1 MIYWLAQAAK
11 QLRKQ
16 TTPTTKQVEIA
27 ATVGGI
33 DQSTIYRFEQGQ
45 AWPRQTDTVVAAY
58 AEELGLD
65 GRDIWD
71 LALTL
76 WREHGEAPTVPR
88 AERETVS
95 PADAIEQARKA
106 FAQSPGAGDQDPAEK
121 PRRRQTQRSATGR
134 RRAAG

>member
-11 QLRKQ
+11 ELRLQ

-45 AWPRQTDTVVAAY
+45 AWPRQTDIVIAAY

-65 GRDIWD
+65 GRDIWE

-76 WREHGEAPTVPR
+76 WREHGDAPVVPR
-88 AERETVS
+88 SQRQAVD
-95 PADAIEQARKA
+95 PADAIEAARQA
-106 FAQSPGAGDQDPAEK
+106 FARAPTGETQAPAGKRQRPGA
-121 PRRRQTQRSATGR
+121 RQPATGR
-134 RRAAG
+134 RRKAS